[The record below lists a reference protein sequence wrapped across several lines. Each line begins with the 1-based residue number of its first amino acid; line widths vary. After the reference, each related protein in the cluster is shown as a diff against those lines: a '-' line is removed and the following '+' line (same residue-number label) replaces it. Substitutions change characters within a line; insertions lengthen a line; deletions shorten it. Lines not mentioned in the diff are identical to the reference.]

1 MATIAIAGGLLGLGY
16 VYLSLRVS
24 RLRIMHQIGIGHGG
38 VHELEQAIRTHG
50 NFMEYVPLAL
60 ILLIAAQALAASIW
74 LILVGSVALV
84 VGRVLHAVGLTR
96 TGGRTS
102 ARSIGIVL
110 TYGVIALMALTC
122 IAYGLLRLQLV
133 FQG

>member
-60 ILLIAAQALAASIW
+60 ILLIAAQLLDANFW

-84 VGRVLHAVGLTR
+84 VGRVLHAIGLSR
-96 TGGRTS
+96 TGGRTQ

-110 TYGVIALMALTC
+110 TYGVIALMSLSC
-122 IAYGLLRLQLV
+122 IAYGVLRLQ
-133 FQG
+133 G

>member
-60 ILLIAAQALAASIW
+60 ILLIAAQLLDANFW
-74 LILVGSVALV
+74 LILVGSAALV
-84 VGRVLHAVGLTR
+84 VGRVLHAIGLSR
-96 TGGRTS
+96 TGGRTQ

-110 TYGVIALMALTC
+110 TYGVIALMSLTC
-122 IAYGLLRLQLV
+122 IAYGVLRLQ
-133 FQG
+133 G